1 MLIPSFLPKD
11 VDSIIH
17 CENGILGAGVY
28 STESEKDPDLIN
40 AAGEP
45 IKAIHGASV
54 FSSSTS
60 FGIIRG
66 AHLDLTIIGGLQV
79 SEDGD
84 LANWVIP
91 GKVLKGMGGAMDL
104 TSSGSK
110 CIVCMEHTN
119 KDKLKVLKKCTL
131 PITAKNVV
139 SLLITNLGVFEFRK
153 DTGMTLIEIADGV
166 SLDEIKSKTEA
177 NYVLAS
183 NITTMKQ

>member
-1 MLIPSFLPKD
+1 
-11 VDSIIH
+11 
-17 CENGILGAGVY
+17 
-28 STESEKDPDLIN
+28 
-40 AAGEP
+40 
-45 IKAIHGASV
+45 
-54 FSSSTS
+54 
-60 FGIIRG
+60 
-66 AHLDLTIIGGLQV
+66 
-79 SEDGD
+79 
-84 LANWVIP
+84 
-91 GKVLKGMGGAMDL
+91 
-104 TSSGSK
+104 
-110 CIVCMEHTN
+110 MEHTN